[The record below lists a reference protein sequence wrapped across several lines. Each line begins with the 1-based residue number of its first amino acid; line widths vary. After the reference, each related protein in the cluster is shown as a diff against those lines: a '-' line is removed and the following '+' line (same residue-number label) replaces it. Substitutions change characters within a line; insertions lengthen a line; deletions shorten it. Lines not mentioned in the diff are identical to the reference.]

1 MIPQVCKTWGPLWG
15 CQSKQRKSACFLDR
29 CFSFYVLFPCILLI
43 LHPPSLSVS
52 CLSVCLHIFLQ
63 FRLFPALTF
72 VKGLWMFC
80 CDSFNLNLVRQV
92 RDSKQKLS
100 CVSQLPSYQS
110 EDFISFLKAPIV
122 FHEACEIVTCWVTV
136 SRRAAGQAGMV
147 LPEPLTAV
155 HWGGRCKGL
164 AAPYPLR
171 TEHRKLLLSA

>member
-1 MIPQVCKTWGPLWG
+1 MGSSLG
-15 CQSKQRKSACFLDR
+15 MSKQTAKISLLSWSLFFFL
-29 CFSFYVLFPCILLI
+29 C
-43 LHPPSLSVS
+43 SVS
-52 CLSVCLHIFLQ
+52 MYTPHSASTFLVSELFVCLHIFLQ

>member
-1 MIPQVCKTWGPLWG
+1 MGSSLG
-15 CQSKQRKSACFLDR
+15 MSKQTVKISLLSWSLFFFL
-29 CFSFYVLFPCILLI
+29 C
-43 LHPPSLSVS
+43 SVS
-52 CLSVCLHIFLQ
+52 MHTPHSASTFLVSELFVCLHIFLQ